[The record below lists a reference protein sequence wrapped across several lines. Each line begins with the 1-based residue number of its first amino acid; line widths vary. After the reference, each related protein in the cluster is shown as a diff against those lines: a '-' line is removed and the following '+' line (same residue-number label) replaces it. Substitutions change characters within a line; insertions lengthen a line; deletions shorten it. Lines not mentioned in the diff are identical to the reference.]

1 MYAACA
7 ECVVVAAVRRDASSA
22 ELGCGCTRREYV
34 AGRWVGAG
42 GLCVGMGR
50 GMGAASEDGR
60 QPKKNQRPWWCE
72 ERGTVRLMAVGLSE
86 VWRWAVSRVVR
97 VQVMPVAR
105 VLESLRQ
112 GWGRVATMGR
122 RVRRVIG
129 LQQGS
134 GHMDSCGTWYETR
147 NVRDLVGSARVE
159 VSGRWL
165 HVWGVGE
172 GRIGPVGRCVH
183 W

>member
-60 QPKKNQRPWWCE
+60 QPKKKSAALVV
-72 ERGTVRLMAVGLSE
+72 RGAWDGSADGCGALGSVAVGG
-86 VWRWAVSRVVR
+86 VK
-97 VQVMPVAR
+97 
-105 VLESLRQ
+105 
-112 GWGRVATMGR
+112 G
-122 RVRRVIG
+122 
-129 LQQGS
+129 
-134 GHMDSCGTWYETR
+134 GTGAGDAGGPCVGELETR
-147 NVRDLVGSARVE
+147 VGPR
-159 VSGRWL
+159 G
-165 HVWGVGE
+165 HY
-172 GRIGPVGRCVH
+172 GP
-183 W
+183 